1 MSGWQSTA
9 VVALIGAVDA
19 VFKTVTELGLVNAHS
34 EVALKLVVTTLAVL
48 LVVIRRLYSERQ
60 HSDVSSQDRT

>member
-19 VFKTVTELGLVNAHS
+19 VFKTVAELGLVHAHS

-60 HSDVSSQDRT
+60 HSDVSSQDRM